1 MTAIVFESRG
11 SGLQMSNGYTGA
23 DDNMVTVRIEERR
36 WHLSCSCGGTAW
48 IYEYGKMYQHS
59 EPVDPD
65 AEHIINPFWRE
76 EIWRYE
82 LVE

>member
-1 MTAIVFESRG
+1 MMGEV
-11 SGLQMSNGYTGA
+11 GYTGN
-23 DDNMVTVRIEERR
+23 DNLATVRIEERR
-36 WHLSCSCGGTAW
+36 WHLPCSCWGAAW
-48 IYEYGKMYQHS
+48 IWEYGMMYQHS
-59 EPVDPD
+59 EPIDPD

>member
-1 MTAIVFESRG
+1 
-11 SGLQMSNGYTGA
+11 MSNGFTGDTEYKPA
-23 DDNMVTVRIEERR
+23 GIVHQAEHT
-36 WHLSCSCGGTAW
+36 LKCTCGGFAW
-48 IYEYGKMYQHS
+48 VTEEGDLVTHS

-65 AEHIINPFWRE
+65 AEHVINPFWRE